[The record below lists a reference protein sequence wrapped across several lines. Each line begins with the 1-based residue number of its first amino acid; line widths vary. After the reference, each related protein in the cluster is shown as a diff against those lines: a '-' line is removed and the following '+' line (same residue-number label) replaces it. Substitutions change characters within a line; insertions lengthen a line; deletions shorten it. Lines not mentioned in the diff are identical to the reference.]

1 MKESLFK
8 VNDVVIYEGQEALV
22 IHVSYE
28 TIDEII
34 YDSMC
39 SACPFE
45 AICHEKC
52 ETCEAYDE
60 ALEEAE
66 TNGEEG
72 SYEYAILIDSEVFF
86 VLEKDLQRKEV
97 VENE

>member
-8 VNDVVIYEGQEALV
+8 VNDVVIYKGQEALV

-28 TIDEII
+28 TIDNII
-34 YDSMC
+34 YESMC
-39 SACPFE
+39 VGCPFE
-45 AICHEKC
+45 SICHEKC
-52 ETCEAYDE
+52 ETCEAFDE

-72 SYEYAILIDSEVFF
+72 SYEYVIKIDSELFF

-97 VENE
+97 

>member
-1 MKESLFK
+1 MEDSLFK
-8 VNDVVIYEGQEALV
+8 VNDVVIYKGKEALV

-28 TIDEII
+28 TIYNVI
-34 YDSMC
+34 YESMC
-39 SACPFE
+39 AHCPFE
-45 AICHEKC
+45 SICHEKC
-52 ETCEAYDE
+52 ETCDAFDE

-72 SYEYAILIDSEVFF
+72 SYEYAIMIDSELFF

-97 VENE
+97 I